1 MATTLTLTASD
12 GHKFAAYLAQPAGRP
27 KGGVVVIQ
35 EIFGVNSH
43 IRAVADGYAADG
55 YLAVA
60 PALFDR
66 VGPGIEL
73 GYDEADIA
81 KGRDI
86 RGQVKNEDA
95 LLDIAAAADT
105 VRSAGRIAAV
115 GYCWGGTL
123 AWLAATRLSGFS
135 AVASYYGGGIGNF
148 AAETPHCPVMLH
160 FGENDHAIP
169 MTEVDAVRKAHPSLP
184 VHVYPAGHGFNCD
197 QRGSYEPKSA
207 AIARERT
214 LAFFAKQIA

>member
-1 MATTLTLTASD
+1 MADTLSLTAAD
-12 GHKFAAYLAQPAGRP
+12 GHKFAAYLAQPEGRP

-43 IRAVADGYAADG
+43 IRAVADDYAAQG

-66 VGPGIEL
+66 VKPSIEL
-73 GYDEADIA
+73 GYTEDDVTR
-81 KGRDI
+81 GREI
-86 RGQVKNEDA
+86 RGQVRNEDA
-95 LLDIAAAADT
+95 LLDIAAAADA

-123 AWLAATRLSGFS
+123 AWLSATRLEGFA

-148 AAETPHCPVMLH
+148 AGETPHCPVILH
-160 FGENDHAIP
+160 FGEKDHAIP
-169 MTEVDAVRKAHPSLP
+169 LTEVEAVKAAHPDLP

-197 QRGSYEPKSA
+197 HRGSFEPKSA
-207 AIARERT
+207 EIARERT
-214 LAFFAKQIA
+214 LAFFARQLG

>member
-1 MATTLTLTASD
+1 MADTLTLTAED
-12 GHKFAAYLAQPAGRP
+12 GHKLAAYLAQPDGRP

-43 IRAVADGYAADG
+43 VRAVADDYAAQG

-66 VGPGIEL
+66 VMPGIEL
-73 GYDEADIA
+73 GYTEDDVT
-81 KGRDI
+81 KGREI
-86 RGQVKNEDA
+86 RSQVRNEDA
-95 LLDIAAAADT
+95 LLDIAVAAEA
-105 VRSAGRIAAV
+105 VKSAGRIAAV

-123 AWLAATRLSGFS
+123 AWLAATRLDGFS
-135 AVASYYGGGIGNF
+135 AIASYYGGGIGNF
-148 AAETPHCPVMLH
+148 AAEQPHCPVILH

-169 MTEVDAVRKAHPSLP
+169 PTEVDAVRKAHPELP

-197 QRGSYEPKSA
+197 QRASYEPKSA
-207 AIARERT
+207 EIARERT
-214 LAFFAKQIA
+214 LAFFAKNLG

>member
-1 MATTLTLTASD
+1 MADTLTLTAAD
-12 GHKFAAYLAQPAGRP
+12 GHKFAAYLAQPEGRP

-35 EIFGVNSH
+35 EIFGVNDH
-43 IRAVADGYAADG
+43 IRAVADDYAAQG

-73 GYDEADIA
+73 GYTEADVA
-81 KGRDI
+81 RGREV
-86 RGQVKNEDA
+86 RRQVKNEDA
-95 LLDIAAAADT
+95 LLDIAAAAET
-105 VRSAGRIAAV
+105 VRSAGRIVAV

-123 AWLAATRLSGFS
+123 AWLTATRIDGFS
-135 AVASYYGGGIGNF
+135 AVASYYGGGVGGF
-148 AAETPHCPVMLH
+148 ASETPHCPVMLH

-169 MTEVDAVRKAHPSLP
+169 ITEVDAVREAHPTLP

-197 QRGSYEPKSA
+197 HRASFEPKSA
-207 AIARERT
+207 EIARERT
-214 LAFFAKQIA
+214 LAFFAKNIG